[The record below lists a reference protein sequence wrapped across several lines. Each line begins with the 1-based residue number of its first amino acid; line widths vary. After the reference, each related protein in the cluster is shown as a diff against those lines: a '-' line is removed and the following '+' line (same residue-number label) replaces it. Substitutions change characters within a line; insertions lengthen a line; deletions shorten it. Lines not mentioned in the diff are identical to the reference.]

1 MQSSSEQPLVM
12 EEHCVTTLITA
23 AKETS
28 SKYAVDNLKGERE
41 RERIRRVQLVE
52 CYDSLLTTFVVSI
65 SISLFAIG

>member
-23 AKETS
+23 VKETS
-28 SKYAVDNLKGERE
+28 SKYAVDNLKEE
-41 RERIRRVQLVE
+41 RERIGRVQLVE

>member
-23 AKETS
+23 AEETS

>member
-28 SKYAVDNLKGERE
+28 SKYAVANLKGE

>member
-1 MQSSSEQPLVM
+1 M
-12 EEHCVTTLITA
+12 EEHCVTALITA